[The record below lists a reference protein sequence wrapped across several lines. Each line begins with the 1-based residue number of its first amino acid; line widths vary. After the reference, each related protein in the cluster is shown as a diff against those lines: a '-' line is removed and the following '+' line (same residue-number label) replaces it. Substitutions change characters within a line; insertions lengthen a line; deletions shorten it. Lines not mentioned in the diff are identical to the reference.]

1 MPAPCATGGAPAS
14 ASGEETVDLLVLGS
28 GAAGLTAA
36 LFAALEG
43 ARVLVLEHRDRFGGT
58 SARSSGTLWI
68 PGNHHLGAAAAE
80 DRAAARRYL
89 EALTGDRADPVLLE
103 TFLEE
108 GPRLLAE
115 LEMRCGLALRPYPL
129 APDYRQ
135 ELPGATLRGRALE
148 PPMFDGRRL
157 GPRFAALEPP
167 LPELLLPGGTM
178 VTRAEALR
186 LLRAHRR
193 PADAAFAAG
202 LFLRTLADRIGG
214 RPRGTRLVMGNALVA
229 RLAHELAI
237 RGGGLRLGLEPLRL
251 LREGERIAGVE
262 LRDAT
267 GHVRAIRARCGV
279 VLAGGGFPASAA
291 WRARWLPAP
300 VADATPA
307 ADGADGST
315 LALALEAGAA
325 LAPVSSE
332 HALWFPSSRVPRP
345 DGGSGVF
352 PHIVLDRPK
361 PGVIAVDAAGRRF
374 VNEACSYHE
383 FVRAMYRRHPEVPAI
398 PARLICDRRALWR
411 YGLGAVRPHTLFPER
426 RVRAGVLRSAPT
438 LEGLARAIGV
448 DPNGLLETVARV
460 DAFALSGRDLD
471 FGRGESAYD
480 RAHGDPEH
488 RPNPCLGPIREPPFY
503 AVELWPTPL
512 STCLGLRIDRHARVL
527 DPLGRPIAGLWACG
541 ADAQHL
547 FAGEYP
553 GPGAQL
559 GPAMTFARLAA
570 RDALARATDRA
581 PGAGREE
588 RVA

>member
-1 MPAPCATGGAPAS
+1 MPTRPAKGGSRATA
-14 ASGEETVDLLVLGS
+14 GEGEAVDLLVLGS

-80 DRAAARRYL
+80 DRAEARRYL
-89 EALTGDRADPVLLE
+89 EALAGPRADAELLE

-115 LEMRCGLALRPYPL
+115 LEARCGLAFRPYPL

-135 ELPGATLRGRALE
+135 DLPGAALRGRALE
-148 PPMFDGRRL
+148 PPIFDGRRL
-157 GPRFAALEPP
+157 GARFAALEPP
-167 LPELLLPGGTM
+167 LSELLLSGGTM

-202 LFLRTLADRIGG
+202 LFLRTLADRVAG
-214 RPRGTRLVMGNALVA
+214 RPRGSRLVMGNALVA
-229 RLAHELAI
+229 RLAHELLV

-251 LREGERIAGVE
+251 LRAGERVVGVE
-262 LRDAT
+262 LRDET
-267 GHVRAIRARCGV
+267 GRAQAIGARYGV
-279 VLAGGGFPASAA
+279 VLAGGGFAASAE
-291 WRARWLPAP
+291 WRARFLPSP
-300 VADATPA
+300 VPEATPA

-332 HALWFPSSRVPRP
+332 HALWFPSSLVPRP
-345 DGGSGVF
+345 DGSSGVF

-361 PGVIAVDAAGRRF
+361 PGVIAVDARGRRF

-383 FVRAMYRRHPEVPAI
+383 FVRAAYRRHREVPAI
-398 PARLICDRRALWR
+398 PARLVCDRRALWC
-411 YGLGAVRPHTLFPER
+411 YGLGAVRPHDPLPGRWVR
-426 RVRAGVLRSAPT
+426 RGYLRRAAT
-438 LEGLARAIGV
+438 LEALARAIGV
-448 DPNGLLETVARV
+448 DPDGLSDTVARV
-460 DAFALSGRDLD
+460 NAFAASGRDLD

-503 AVELWPTPL
+503 AVEVWPTPL
-512 STCLGLRIDRHARVL
+512 STCLGLRIDRRARVL
-527 DPLGRPIAGLWACG
+527 DARGRPIDGLWACG

-570 RDALARATDRA
+570 RDALARAADEPPAAR
-581 PGAGREE
+581 REE
-588 RVA
+588 RGE